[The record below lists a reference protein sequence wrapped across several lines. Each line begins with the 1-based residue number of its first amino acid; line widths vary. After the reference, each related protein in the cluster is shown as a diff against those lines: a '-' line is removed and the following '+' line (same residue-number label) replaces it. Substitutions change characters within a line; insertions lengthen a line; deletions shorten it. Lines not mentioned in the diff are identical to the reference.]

1 MKPITIIG
9 GGLAGLTLGIA
20 LRREHVPITIWEAG
34 DYPRHRV
41 CGEFIS
47 GQGLQTL
54 GRLGLLAN
62 LGGGR
67 AAASAA
73 FFSNTNRIFRQSLPQ
88 EAICIS
94 RFNLDALLAE
104 SFRREG
110 GELRVNSRYKSPL
123 HNEGVVEATGRR
135 AQAHANGFQWY
146 GLKAHTTN
154 VALEA
159 DLEVHLHA
167 DGYVGMC
174 RLPEGRVN
182 VCGLFR
188 REPGEKPCSP
198 LERLT
203 RTGGLLGSRLQGAS
217 WDPGSVCAV
226 AGLPPYPRFGEGCSV
241 GDALAM
247 PAPLT
252 GNGMSMAF
260 ESAELAVQP
269 LVEFARGSLTWD
281 SAMLGIRAAQRK
293 RFEARLKWSALL
305 HKFLFSSAGGVLAP
319 AIAALCWRWLFH
331 RTR

>member
-73 FFSNTNRIFRQSLPQ
+73 FFSNTNRIFRQILPQ

-159 DLEVHLHA
+159 DLEVH
-167 DGYVGMC
+167 
-174 RLPEGRVN
+174 
-182 VCGLFR
+182 
-188 REPGEKPCSP
+188 
-198 LERLT
+198 
-203 RTGGLLGSRLQGAS
+203 
-217 WDPGSVCAV
+217 
-226 AGLPPYPRFGEGCSV
+226 
-241 GDALAM
+241 
-247 PAPLT
+247 
-252 GNGMSMAF
+252 
-260 ESAELAVQP
+260 
-269 LVEFARGSLTWD
+269 
-281 SAMLGIRAAQRK
+281 
-293 RFEARLKWSALL
+293 
-305 HKFLFSSAGGVLAP
+305 
-319 AIAALCWRWLFH
+319 
-331 RTR
+331 